1 MAFSLFAGRPGRRVF
16 ATLMI
21 SSRGRRIAL
30 LAGVLGLLSL
40 GLSSLVFWRDLEEKW
55 YFRQLGS
62 DDRQAK
68 RNAVKRLGEIH
79 SLRAIPAFLKALE
92 GADEELQKEI
102 VSASKLIGPEAAPAV
117 FQVVQVADKNRA
129 LSNFAVQALTGMGPA
144 KTIGEASKNP
154 EARRRFAEALANLG
168 RSAEALEEYLW
179 CMDHGGENSILSRN
193 RDVTDEAIYRIA
205 RLGDTYPPAR
215 EALRERRDRLGEKIV
230 QDATGGSWL
239 KRFVGGISLMSPAAQ
254 FARLSNL
261 LEEEERI
268 VPLFDKLK
276 GTTGTGPV
284 RKFLL
289 HYVIDN
295 LLAEKRY
302 SDVLEAAGDVQAEL
316 TGQFLG
322 VRIAGGMRGGAGGGE
337 AQTHLQKFLVREA
350 GKYYQ
355 AFLGAGKT
363 ERAAWVARQL
373 IGYSA
378 TADTYAV
385 LVGRAILAGSRDEA
399 QKLVEEAGRT
409 LPAADL
415 QVVKEAEAHPEKAV
429 ARER

>member
-1 MAFSLFAGRPGRRVF
+1 MV
-16 ATLMI
+16 
-21 SSRGRRIAL
+21 SSRGKRFAL
-30 LAGVLGLLSL
+30 GAVTLGALALGV
-40 GLSSLVFWRDLEEKW
+40 SSLVFWRDLEERW
-55 YFRQLGS
+55 YLRKLESGAPV
-62 DDRQAK
+62 AK
-68 RNAVKRLGEIH
+68 GNAARRLGEIH
-79 SLRAIPAFLKALE
+79 SLRAIPAFQKALE
-92 GADEELQKEI
+92 GAGEELQKEI
-102 VSASKLIGPEAAPAV
+102 VKASKQIGPEAAPVV

-129 LSNFAVQALTGMGPA
+129 LSNIAVQALTGMGPA

-154 EARRRFAEALANLG
+154 EARMRFADALANLG

-179 CMDHGGENSILSRN
+179 CMDRREENSILFRV
-193 RDVTDEAIYRIA
+193 RQVTDEAIYRIA

-215 EALRERRDRLGEKIV
+215 EALRERRDRLGEKII

-239 KRFVGGISLMSPAAQ
+239 KRFVGGVSLMSPASQ

-261 LEEEERI
+261 LDEEERI

-289 HYVIDN
+289 HFVIDN
-295 LLAEKRY
+295 LLAERRY

-322 VRIAGGMRGGAGGGE
+322 VRIAGGMRGGVGGGE

-355 AFLGAGKT
+355 AFLAAGKT
-363 ERAAWVARQL
+363 ESAASIARLL
-373 IGYSA
+373 IGYSV
-378 TADTYAV
+378 TSDTYAV

-399 QKLVEEAGRT
+399 QKLLEEAGRT

-415 QVVKEAEAHPEKAV
+415 QVVKEAETHPEKAV
-429 ARER
+429 ALDR